1 VKPQVI
7 VDVWKKV
14 KTHIPNY
21 TETDLHSTMQRMGS
35 LWDILVPAEQKRI
48 THLLI
53 DRVAVHGNCIDIEY
67 RANGIENI
75 LSQLQQEIEHKIKH
89 GAEA

>member
-1 VKPQVI
+1 
-7 VDVWKKV
+7 
-14 KTHIPNY
+14 
-21 TETDLHSTMQRMGS
+21 
-35 LWDILVPAEQKRI
+35 VPAEQKRI

-67 RANGIENI
+67 RANGIEDI
-75 LSQLQQEIEHKIKH
+75 LSQLQQEIEQKVKN